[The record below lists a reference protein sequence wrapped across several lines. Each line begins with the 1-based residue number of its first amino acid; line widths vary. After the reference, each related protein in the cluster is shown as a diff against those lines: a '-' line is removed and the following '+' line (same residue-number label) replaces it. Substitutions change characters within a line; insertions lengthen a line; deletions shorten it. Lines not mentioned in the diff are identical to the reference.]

1 MSANVQGLS
10 RVSFEGCAPS
20 RWLKLSSHLPIAGD
34 VPTARTLLWPTR
46 IEEEVSSF
54 SSLPLGADTHV
65 RRLRSTRNSYA
76 LQFRNI
82 IEAGYRSIGEIP
94 IIIGET
100 GVPFDL
106 NGGEAFKTGDFHWQ
120 ERQMD
125 AICSALEENLVG
137 FK

>member
-1 MSANVQGLS
+1 M
-10 RVSFEGCAPS
+10 
-20 RWLKLSSHLPIAGD
+20 
-34 VPTARTLLWPTR
+34 
-46 IEEEVSSF
+46 
-54 SSLPLGADTHV
+54 SSLSFLLLGADAHV
-65 RRLRSTRNSYA
+65 PRPRASSTFHSYA

-94 IIIGET
+94 IVIGET

-106 NGGEAFKTGDFHWQ
+106 NGGEAFKTGDFYWQ